1 METTTS
7 LLATFGLLLA
17 LGLRHG
23 LDPDHIAAV
32 DSLTRLRFQAHAF
45 WSARLTGFQF
55 ALGHSLTVFLATLVF
70 YWQVFQLPEWLD
82 QAGLWISSTVLVW
95 LAVVNLKHCLK
106 GGSHEHLASPL
117 KAWLMR
123 AMGPLAHPMGVG
135 FAFAISF
142 DSLAQASLM
151 AAKGHELG
159 GVSAVIFMPICFGLG
174 MMFADTC
181 NGLIMHLLVKNS
193 QRVAQNSAR
202 WMSGL
207 IAVLSLL
214 VVGAGHLTQQLPAL
228 ESAMDQAGGWIGI
241 GLTALVGLSL
251 VLSCWHH
258 KRHAKPA

>member
-7 LLATFGLLLA
+7 LLATLGLLLA

-32 DSLTRLRFQAHAF
+32 DSLTRLRFQANAF

-70 YWQVFQLPEWLD
+70 YWQVFQLPDWLD
-82 QAGLWISSTVLVW
+82 QVGLWISSVVLVW

-106 GGSHEHLASPL
+106 GGSHGHLASPL

-142 DSLAQASLM
+142 DSLAQAGLM

-159 GVSAVIFMPICFGLG
+159 GVGALIFMPVCFGLG
-174 MMFADTC
+174 MLCADTC
-181 NGLIMHLLVKNS
+181 NGLVMHLLVKNS
-193 QRVAQNSAR
+193 QRVAQHSAR

-214 VVGAGHLTQQLPAL
+214 VVAAGHLSLQLPAL
-228 ESAMDQAGGWIGI
+228 EAAMESAGGWLGL
-241 GLTALVGLSL
+241 GLTGLVGLGLLISH
-251 VLSCWHH
+251 WHH
-258 KRHAKPA
+258 KRHARAA